1 MLTAVENSSPVLTFT
16 PAQSGA
22 YFVEARAV
30 SRSERRAEGEKVMDF
45 SKKGLTS
52 NERFDSAII
61 SRAEPSRAEP
71 SRAEPSRAEPSRAE
85 PSRAVKSASLARV
98 LLPTTA

>member
-1 MLTAVENSSPVLTFT
+1 
-16 PAQSGA
+16 
-22 YFVEARAV
+22 
-30 SRSERRAEGEKVMDF
+30 MDC

-52 NERFDSAII
+52 NERFDSAIM

-85 PSRAVKSASLARV
+85 PSTGSREPRAVPMA
-98 LLPTTA
+98 